1 MRVAAEYGADGAV
14 LDALAHAE
22 NDLLGSEFLAHDELI
37 EQLLAGFRDSFL
49 DRLAKTLKSVAH
61 VGKRGLGHVA
71 LAVVFISLVIKQVD
85 VGVRLTVHD
94 VGNHNGADRGTKG
107 RFERLEY
114 AVEARVLVAQTV
126 DEEYLCQACL
136 RRRLNSL
143 FGTDVDAVLARN
155 NDQSGIRRAHT
166 LGYAAREVKET
177 GGVDEINLCVLPLY
191 GSNGGHNGRLSLNLF
206 AVKIEHGV
214 AVGNLAQSVADLRH
228 VEDGLRYRGLAAAA
242 VTRKR
247 DVQNLF
253 CVVLFQK

>member
-1 MRVAAEYGADGAV
+1 MRVAAEYGTDGAV
-14 LDALAHAE
+14 LNALAHAE
-22 NDLLGSEFLAHDELI
+22 NDFFGGELLAHDELV
-37 EQLLAGFRDSFL
+37 EQLLAGFRNRFL
-49 DRLAKTLKSVAH
+49 DRFAQTLKSVAH
-61 VGKRGLGHVA
+61 IGKRGLRHVA
-71 LAVVFISLVIKQVD
+71 LTVVFICFVIKQID

-94 VGNHNGADRGTKG
+94 IGNNNRADRGTKG
-107 RFERLEY
+107 GFERLEY

-126 DEEYLCQACL
+126 DEEYLSQACL
-136 RRRLNSL
+136 RRCLNSL
-143 FGTDVDAVLARN
+143 FGADVDAVLARN
-155 NDQSGIRRAHT
+155 NDQSGIRCAHA

-177 GGVDEINLCVLPLY
+177 GGVDEINLGVLPLY

-206 AVKIEHGV
+206 AVKIERSV